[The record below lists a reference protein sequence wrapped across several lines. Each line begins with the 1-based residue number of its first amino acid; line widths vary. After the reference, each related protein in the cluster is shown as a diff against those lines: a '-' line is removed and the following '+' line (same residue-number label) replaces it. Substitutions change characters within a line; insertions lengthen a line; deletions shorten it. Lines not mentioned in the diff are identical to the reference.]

1 MSVTWTETED
11 TKGNPSREFI
21 VERGDVRALTGSV
34 WLPENNTSDTLMLF
48 GHGASGDRYQEPI
61 AHLAGRFQ
69 SAGIASLSIDGPI
82 HGARTVG
89 DGARGA
95 FFEEFARETTI
106 EDMLVDWNEAIDLT
120 QGLEDVNAT
129 KLAYM
134 GLSMGSIY
142 GIPLVASRP
151 DMSVATL
158 GLIGINPAFPHG
170 DKLLDYARQIDI
182 PLFFI
187 MQLEDELFP
196 REGCIEVFDAFASV
210 DKRMHSNP
218 GLHPE
223 IPAEEIDFAFEFLRG
238 HIEGKRKRRIV
249 NPLAQ

>member
-1 MSVTWTETED
+1 MTITWAEAED
-11 TKGNPSREFI
+11 TKGNPSREFV

-34 WLPENNTSDTLMLF
+34 WLPEKISSDTLMLF

-69 SAGIASLSIDGPI
+69 SAGIASLSIDGPT
-82 HGARTVG
+82 HGARKVG

-95 FFEEFARETTI
+95 FAEEFARQTTI
-106 EDMLVDWNEAIDLT
+106 EDMLADWNEAIDLA
-120 QGLEDVNAT
+120 QGLEEVNAA

-151 DMSVATL
+151 DITVATL
-158 GLIGINPAFPHG
+158 GLIGINPAFPHS
-170 DKLLDYARQIDI
+170 DKLLDYARKVEI
-182 PLFFI
+182 PLLFL

-196 REGCIEVFDAFASV
+196 REGCLEVFDAFASA

-223 IPAEEIDFAFEFLRG
+223 IPGEEIDFSFEFLKG
-238 HIEGKRKRRIV
+238 HIESKRKRRIV